1 MGSSTAMMRQLLKI
15 GNSSPR
21 EISVT
26 LILSMNEGFFSGL
39 FMAAV
44 RELRMEEVGESLR
57 E

>member
-1 MGSSTAMMRQLLKI
+1 M
-15 GNSSPR
+15 GNSSPS

-44 RELRMEEVGESLR
+44 KELRMEEVGESLR